1 MADRWEIDKKH
12 LSLGESLG
20 KGAFGQVLRA
30 TLSHGSARS
39 LRTVSNSSS
48 SSSSSS
54 SSVAAPG
61 SSTDVDAEE
70 TAKLLDFGIAADARS
85 GSLTSSSPG
94 G

>member
-1 MADRWEIDKKH
+1 MFRNCTAAPPVADRWEIDKKH

-54 SSVAAPG
+54 SSVAAVG
-61 SSTDVDAEE
+61 SSSDVDAEE
-70 TAKLLDFGIAADARS
+70 MVVAVKLLLG
-85 GSLTSSSPG
+85 
-94 G
+94 